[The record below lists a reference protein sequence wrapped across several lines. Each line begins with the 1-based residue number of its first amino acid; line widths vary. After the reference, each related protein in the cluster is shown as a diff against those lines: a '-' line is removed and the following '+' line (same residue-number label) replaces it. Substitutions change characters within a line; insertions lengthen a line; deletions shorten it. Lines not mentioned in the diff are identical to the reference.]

1 MTSMF
6 RYRLTFLHY
15 KIYIVVF
22 SLLGVDKTTKLYLWV
37 AEQIILFIFRC
48 IMVTFL
54 NNNLIR
60 NLSFFFVVVC
70 CFLGNKEKR

>member
-37 AEQIILFIFRC
+37 AEQSILFIFRC
-48 IMVTFL
+48 IMVTF
-54 NNNLIR
+54 
-60 NLSFFFVVVC
+60 F
-70 CFLGNKEKR
+70 KQ